1 MSSIEFSIPAVQG
14 ERVRQQS
21 DGGNI
26 SHFSCAERYRRDEVS
41 RLDTPG

>member
-1 MSSIEFSIPAVQG
+1 MSSIEFSLPAVQG
-14 ERVRQQS
+14 VRVRPRS

-26 SHFSCAERYRRDEVS
+26 SHFSCAECSRCDEVI